1 MQGVEE
7 ERGKS
12 QNKRGRQRGRAGQG
26 KVTPHGRA
34 GEGNSLN
41 EAFGET
47 WSCVRP
53 TQDRKKRGDLLQ
65 HFEALRRSEFDQ
77 DGSLGSRGVEAV
89 RGDAVA
95 QAIVDVLDV
104 WLPVIVDVSDLPP
117 PNMK

>member
-12 QNKRGRQRGRAGQG
+12 QNKRGRQRGRA
-26 KVTPHGRA
+26 A
-34 GEGNSLN
+34 GERNSLN

-53 TQDRKKRGDLLQ
+53 TQDRKKKSDLLQ
-65 HFEALRRSEFDQ
+65 HFEALRRSEFDE
-77 DGSLGSRGVEAV
+77 DGSLGSRGVEAI

-95 QAIVDVLDV
+95 QAIVDVLDIR
-104 WLPVIVDVSDLPP
+104 LPVKADVSDLPP